1 MRKTSTY
8 ARRRWQA
15 DTLDVVRRSVMKN
28 MRKAV

>member
-1 MRKTSTY
+1 MNQTRTY

-28 MRKAV
+28 MRKAA